1 MNVNKSQGCVVEVCA
16 LTLQE
21 AIDVNVLL
29 AMSLLQIRKLVKVL
43 ENNLHVLLIY
53 VIHMKYSFSLF
64 EESLSLFTHRTCIKN

>member
-1 MNVNKSQGCVVEVCA
+1 MVLIYECTELQLFQISMNVNKSQGCVVEVCA

-43 ENNLHVLLIY
+43 EG
-53 VIHMKYSFSLF
+53 KTS
-64 EESLSLFTHRTCIKN
+64 